1 MVTAQISTRD
11 GRNQLFQG
19 GMAGGFEFRVSGFE
33 FANVA
38 CPLLLVSWEIIEVSA
53 PSEDEKKSTA
63 EYAEN

>member
-19 GMAGGFEFRVSGFE
+19 GMAGGFGFGVSGFG
-33 FANVA
+33 FVNVA
-38 CPLLLVSWEIIEVSA
+38 RPLLLAAWEIIELSA